1 MTAPRKTVLI
11 VDHNPSERGLYR
23 HYLLAEPA
31 LTYAVLE
38 ADTTDAGLAICR
50 SCPPDAILLDFEL
63 PDAGGIAF
71 LSALQS
77 GSLRLPVVVVSNQTD
92 AETATTAFKYG
103 ANDYLVKSASTPEA
117 VRCAVRSVIE
127 NAQLRYELHCSEERF
142 RTSVENLLDC
152 FGIFSAI
159 RDADGR
165 ILDFRIDYLNAAA
178 LENNRMT
185 PADIGKPLCQLLPAH
200 RDSGLFDEY
209 CHVVATGEPLIKES
223 LVYADDYNQERLT
236 RAFDIRATKLGDGFV
251 AAWRDITARK
261 QNELDLALAQE
272 RLQLAQ
278 QAANIG
284 SYDWDIVSNQAV
296 WSEQLEAIYG
306 LSPGSFDGQHAS
318 WQALIYPDDRERVE
332 QQLRQALAQQQHH
345 WQHEY
350 RIQRADGELRWLETR
365 GKIYYSPDGQPQR
378 MLGINQDITER
389 KRLEQALHQF
399 EARLGGFVES
409 NVIGILFGDV
419 DGGIH
424 QANDEFLRIVGYGR
438 ADLEAGRLR
447 WSELTPDEYLPL
459 DAERVLEARE
469 RGACTPYEKEYIR
482 RDGSRVPVLIG
493 YSLVGE
499 ARQET
504 VAFVLDLSESKRA
517 EAALRQS
524 EERYRYLAEAI
535 PNLVWTC
542 SATGQCDYVNQRLCD
557 YTGLTPEQAHGLGWL
572 EIVHPQDRD
581 RSYAI
586 WMQAVQSGNSYTC
599 EYRLRRSSD
608 HSYRWHLARGV
619 PLHDANG
626 HVVKWFGT
634 CTDIHDQKQLEA
646 ERAELLAREQAA
658 REAAEHANRSK
669 DEFLAVI
676 SHELRSPL
684 NSILG
689 WAKLLRTQ
697 SLSAADTA
705 RALETI
711 ERNAKAQSQLIEDL
725 LDISRMMQGNFRLHQ
740 APVQLAAVVQT
751 ALDGQRPA
759 AQAKQIALDA
769 RFDPTPVEVLG
780 DADRLQQVIS
790 NLLSNAIKFTPGGG
804 RVDVSV
810 AAISGDGHSSHSWA
824 QITVRDTGKGINA
837 DFLPHVFDRFRQAAG
852 TGSQS
857 HEGLGLGL
865 AIVRQLVELHGGR
878 VWAESAGENQGATF
892 TVRLPLHSPSDFSD
906 PSAASDGSGLAA
918 ELKELE
924 ASSAEFTSGQ
934 VELPLTNIRILLVD
948 DEVDNREFLALLLE
962 RNGAAVTTAASVAEA
977 LVAFQRWQ
985 PDLVVTDIA
994 MPEADGYSLLR
1005 QLRALPTP
1013 SGDPVPVIALT
1024 AYASEQNR
1032 LQAQQAGFQGYLIKP
1047 AEPAALIAAI
1057 MEHLGLAAS
1066 IAPDAL

>member
-11 VDHNPSERGLYR
+11 VDHNAAERGLYR

-38 ADTTDAGLAICR
+38 AETTDAGLALCQ
-50 SCPPDAILLDFEL
+50 SCLPDVILLDFGL
-63 PDAGGIAF
+63 PDAGGVAF

-77 GSLRLPVVVVSNQTD
+77 GSFRLPVVVVSDQAD
-92 AETATTAFKYG
+92 AGTATTAFKYG

-117 VRCAVRSVIE
+117 VRFAVRSAIE
-127 NAQLRYELHCSEERF
+127 NTQLRHELHCSEERF
-142 RTSVENLLDC
+142 RMSVENLLDC

-185 PADIGKPLCQLLPAH
+185 PAAIGKPLCQLLPAH

-209 CHVVATGEPLIKES
+209 CHVVATGQPLIKES

-284 SYDWDIVSNQAV
+284 SYDWDIVNNRAV

-318 WQALIYPDDRERVE
+318 WQAFIHPDDRGRVE
-332 QQLRQALAQQQHH
+332 QQLCQVLVQQQHH

-438 ADLEAGRLR
+438 ADLEAGLR
-447 WSELTPDEYLPL
+447 WTELTPAEYLPL

-504 VAFVLDLSESKRA
+504 VAFVLDLSETKRA

-535 PNLVWTC
+535 PHLVWTC

-581 RSYAI
+581 RSYAT
-586 WMQAVQSGNSYTC
+586 WMQAVQTGNSYTC

-626 HVVKWFGT
+626 RVVKWFGT
-634 CTDIHDQKQLEA
+634 CTDIHDQKQLET

-658 REAAEHANRSK
+658 REAAEQANRSK

-684 NSILG
+684 NAILG

-697 SLSAADTA
+697 SLSEADTA

-759 AQAKQIALDA
+759 AQAKQINLDA
-769 RFDPTPVEVLG
+769 RFDPAPVEVLG

-790 NLLSNAIKFTPGGG
+790 NLLSNAIKFTPVGG
-804 RVDVSV
+804 RVGVSV
-810 AAISGDGHSSHSWA
+810 AVVSGDRRSSHSWA
-824 QITVRDTGKGINA
+824 QITVCDTGKGISA

-892 TVRLPLHSPSDFSD
+892 TVRLPLHSSLDFND
-906 PSAASDGSGLAA
+906 PSTASDGSGFSADLD
-918 ELKELE
+918 EPET
-924 ASSAEFTSGQ
+924 SSAGFTSGQ
-934 VELPLTNIRILLVD
+934 AELPLNNIRILLVD
-948 DEVDNREFLALLLE
+948 DEADNREFLALLLE
-962 RNGAAVTTAASVAEA
+962 RSGAAIRTAASVAEA
-977 LVAFQRWQ
+977 LVACQCWQ

-994 MPEADGYSLLR
+994 MPEADGYSLLQ
-1005 QLRALPTP
+1005 QLRAMPTP
-1013 SGDPVPVIALT
+1013 SGNPVPVIALT

-1032 LQAQQAGFQGYLIKP
+1032 LQAQQAGFQDYLTKP
-1047 AEPAALIAAI
+1047 VEPAVLIAAI
-1057 MEHLGLAAS
+1057 VEHLGLDAS
-1066 IAPDAL
+1066 MAPYAL